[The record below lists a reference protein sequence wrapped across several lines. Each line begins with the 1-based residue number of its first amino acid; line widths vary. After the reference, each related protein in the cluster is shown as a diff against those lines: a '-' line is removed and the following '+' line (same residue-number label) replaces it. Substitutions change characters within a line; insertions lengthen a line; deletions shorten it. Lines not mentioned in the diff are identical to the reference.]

1 MNRVL
6 FFFVRIIAAL
16 VAVIAFFTP
25 LYQQNIAQLEQDKA
39 WQKAHVEELA
49 QQFAA
54 GTMPQVNERDFFDG
68 DLDLTLADGLK
79 FNELR
84 YVATHNSYQNES
96 VPELQMWYGIVSRVT
111 FGAVPANGGEFQL
124 GSLSAQLDGGV
135 RSLEMD
141 VEIMR
146 NGGKPSFV
154 CLHSPVLDMTT
165 NSYDFALALREI
177 RLWSKAHP
185 QHLPITIIIEPK
197 VAMLPLQNMD
207 VFTLENANALD
218 ALLKK
223 ALGSRLVTPKD
234 VLRGYESF
242 AQMRENDDWP
252 TVQSLRG
259 KVLVLLHSTLVTNS
273 YIRQDKSLRT
283 QAMFPMLRVREA
295 NKPYAAFLIENDP
308 KKMEAQSQTL
318 IETGNYIVRTRADS
332 FGKPDAQTR
341 AAALR
346 SGAQIL
352 STDYPPLQ
360 GIETPFAFS
369 NSATLAP

>member
-1 MNRVL
+1 MNRIL

-16 VAVIAFFTP
+16 VAVIASFTP
-25 LYQQNIAQLEQDKA
+25 LYRQNTAQLAKDKA

-68 DLDLTLADGLK
+68 DLAAALADGLK

-96 VPELQMWYGIVSRVT
+96 VPELQMWYGIVSRIT

-124 GSLSAQLDGGV
+124 GPLSAQLDGGV

-141 VEIMR
+141 VETMKT
-146 NGGKPSFV
+146 GKKTSFV

-165 NSYDFALALREI
+165 NSYNFALALREI

-185 QHLPITIIIEPK
+185 QHLPLTVIIEPK

-207 VFTLENANALD
+207 VFTLENANLLD

-223 ALGSRLVTPKD
+223 ALGSRLVTPGD

-273 YIRQDKSLRT
+273 YIRQDQTLRT
-283 QAMFPMLRVREA
+283 QAMFPMLNVRDA
-295 NKPYAAFLIENDP
+295 NKPYAAFLLENDP
-308 KKMEAQSQTL
+308 KKLETQRQAL
-318 IETGNYIVRTRADS
+318 IETEKFIVRTRADS
-332 FGKPDAQTR
+332 FGKPDETPR
-341 AAALR
+341 KAALR

-360 GIETPFAFS
+360 GIESPFSFA
-369 NSATLAP
+369 NGATLAQ